1 MTDRVAAAVDRAL
14 DERQRG
20 ATEEVERILA
30 ATVRL
35 METAAPEAPRVS
47 DIVAEAGSSNKAFYR
62 YFAGKDD
69 LFLAVM
75 ERGVAIVVSYL
86 RHQMAKE
93 ATPAGKIARWIPG
106 ALAQVSD
113 PPLISLSRAA
123 SAQLTTT
130 SRRVADDDMLRPL
143 RDLLTEPVSELGR
156 PDPRRDADTVFAC
169 TAAMMRRYLG
179 TNEGPNRGDVNHLV
193 RFCLAGIG
201 VEPD

>member
-1 MTDRVAAAVDRAL
+1 MTDRVSAAVGRAL

-35 METAAPEAPRVS
+35 MEEAAPDAPRVT

-62 YFAGKDD
+62 FFAGKED

-86 RHQMAKE
+86 THQMDKE
-93 ATPAGKIARWIPG
+93 PTPAGKIARWIEG

-113 PPLISLSRAA
+113 PHLINLSRAA
-123 SAQLTTT
+123 TAQLTAGRDAT
-130 SRRVADDDMLRPL
+130 DDMLRPL
-143 RDLLTEPVSELGR
+143 RDLLTEPVTALGR
-156 PDPRRDADTVFAC
+156 PDPRRDVDAVFVC
-169 TAAMMRRYLG
+169 TLGMMRRYVG
-179 TNEGPNRGDVNHLV
+179 GADEPTRADVDHVV
-193 RFCLAGIG
+193 RFCLAGLG
-201 VEPD
+201 VSPKWT